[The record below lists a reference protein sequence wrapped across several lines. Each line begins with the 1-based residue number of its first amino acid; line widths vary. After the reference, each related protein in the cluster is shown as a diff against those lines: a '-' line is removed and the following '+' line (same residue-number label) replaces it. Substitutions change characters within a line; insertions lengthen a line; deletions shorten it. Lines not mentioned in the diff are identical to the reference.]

1 MGPILMLF
9 SVNRNSL
16 GSVLQPG
23 QKGKV
28 NSDERNRNDNKR
40 AGRGR
45 KKKKRKQGSVML
57 SGPKPQIKI

>member
-1 MGPILMLF
+1 MLF

-45 KKKKRKQGSVML
+45 KKKSESRDQ
-57 SGPKPQIKI
+57 